1 LVRARWRGLGEGGVE
16 VGVACLLR
24 LLRVEEEE
32 GEEEEGLLMMGAWGT
47 KALALE
53 AQRAR
58 TAAPTTMA
66 APARGGAAPFILLGG
81 GAMALIVLRSGSCCV
96 CVMWGEGRG
105 GREISV
111 WLKRGQVKPAPHN
124 STCRRPCSLRAVLL
138 LILKVCVPVRGVGE
152 CIV

>member
-1 LVRARWRGLGEGGVE
+1 
-16 VGVACLLR
+16 
-24 LLRVEEEE
+24 
-32 GEEEEGLLMMGAWGT
+32 
-47 KALALE
+47 
-53 AQRAR
+53 
-58 TAAPTTMA
+58 
-66 APARGGAAPFILLGG
+66 
-81 GAMALIVLRSGSCCV
+81 MALIVLRSGSCCV